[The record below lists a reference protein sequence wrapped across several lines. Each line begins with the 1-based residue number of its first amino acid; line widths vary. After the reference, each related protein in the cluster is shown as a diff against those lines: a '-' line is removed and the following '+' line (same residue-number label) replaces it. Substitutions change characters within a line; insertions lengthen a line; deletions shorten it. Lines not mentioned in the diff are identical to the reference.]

1 MCEHQREP
9 PSPKSAGDT
18 DRRWGD
24 WYGQVHVRAWRSG
37 LLSDATDV
45 CLCLSALPVFL
56 ETNVVAILAVTIAG
70 EPAVTDALTNLVR
83 WTDQ

>member
-1 MCEHQREP
+1 
-9 PSPKSAGDT
+9 
-18 DRRWGD
+18 
-24 WYGQVHVRAWRSG
+24 